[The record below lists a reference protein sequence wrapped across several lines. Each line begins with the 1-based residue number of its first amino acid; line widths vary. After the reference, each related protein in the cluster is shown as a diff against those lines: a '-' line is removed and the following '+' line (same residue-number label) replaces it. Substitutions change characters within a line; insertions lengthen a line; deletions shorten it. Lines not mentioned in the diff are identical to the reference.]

1 MAYIG
6 NSPDAIQNSI
16 EITRFNGTSACTQ
29 FQIPQDVD
37 DAKAI
42 EVLVNSVQQDPDNS
56 YSVVNGLITF
66 TEAPSTGTNNITVL
80 RRTGLTYTR
89 TQVASE
95 DIFASAVTST
105 AIADGAVT
113 GPKLAAGAVTGPKLG
128 LTAIN
133 ANNIV
138 DGTITGAKIALGTI
152 TGDDIAVNQ
161 ITGNLLA
168 ATVTTGNI
176 NLNGTTNFLNSVI
189 ESSNVTTVMSATVTI
204 NISSPIVVFTA
215 NSSANSTV
223 NFSGLAGVPVG
234 NTASFVVIVP
244 NSTSPKYISAYQV
257 DGNSVTP
264 KWQGGA
270 PITGTSANTDIYS
283 FTVIKTAA
291 TPTYNIFASVASFF

>member
-66 TEAPSTGTNNITVL
+66 TEAPSTGTNNVTVL

-89 TQVASE
+89 TQIESG
-95 DIFASAVTST
+95 DILASAVTST

-113 GPKLAAGAVTGPKLG
+113 GPKIGLTAINANNIVNGAVTGPKIG

-138 DGTITGAKIALGTI
+138 DGTVTATKIASSTI
-152 TGDDIAVNQ
+152 T
-161 ITGNLLA
+161 TGQFA
-168 ATVTTGNI
+168 
-176 NLNGTTNFLNSVI
+176 
-189 ESSNVTTVMSATVTI
+189 
-204 NISSPIVVFTA
+204 
-215 NSSANSTV
+215 SSANS
-223 NFSGLAGVPVG
+223 A
-234 NTASFVVIVP
+234 
-244 NSTSPKYISAYQV
+244 
-257 DGNSVTP
+257 
-264 KWQGGA
+264 
-270 PITGTSANTDIYS
+270 ITG
-283 FTVIKTAA
+283 K
-291 TPTYNIFASVASFF
+291 SVAMAIVFGG

>member
-66 TEAPSTGTNNITVL
+66 TEAPSTGTNNVTVL

-95 DIFASAVTST
+95 DILASAVTST

-113 GPKLAAGAVTGPKLG
+113 GPKIGLTAINANNIVNGTVTGPKIG

-138 DGTITGAKIALGTI
+138 DGTITGAKLAANTVSGDVIGQNAVSSNNIISSVSLTTPVFTGFTETVVVIGTVGASHTFDITTGTVQTATLTASTPCTFTMPTATAGKSFILKLTQAASGMTTATFTGVKFAGGTAPTI
-152 TGDDIAVNQ
+152 TATASAIDIISFIAD
-161 ITGNLLA
+161 
-168 ATVTTGNI
+168 
-176 NLNGTTNFLNSVI
+176 GTSWFG
-189 ESSNVTTVMSATVTI
+189 SAI
-204 NISSPIVVFTA
+204 Q
-215 NSSANSTV
+215 
-223 NFSGLAGVPVG
+223 NFS
-234 NTASFVVIVP
+234 
-244 NSTSPKYISAYQV
+244 
-257 DGNSVTP
+257 
-264 KWQGGA
+264 
-270 PITGTSANTDIYS
+270 
-283 FTVIKTAA
+283 
-291 TPTYNIFASVASFF
+291 